1 MSTNRWIKKISIAII
16 SIIAILFIF
25 SYYISYFLNK
35 RLPHVIAEKND
46 TPYNLKY
53 GDLSFSLFDSSLNL
67 KNVDISPKDSTTI
80 VDSIQATGRIKE
92 INIVG
97 INFIKLVTQKEVSAY
112 SIHIDSPV
120 VNYYLKEKNEKKD
133 TVKTKV
139 GDSFDVSR
147 IKIKNG
153 MFNLLSSSGNKKLV
167 NVSNFNIN
175 FEGVKFNERTVSK
188 KIPFKY
194 SSFDIK
200 LDSMSF
206 LIKDRQIVQ
215 SKKVHFSNTT
225 FELNDFVMKPLN
237 RNKNK
242 YLPNKTE
249 ADLFDVNASL
259 LSFTNMDWG
268 FNNEDKLYF
277 ITDKLLL
284 KKPKITIIETDYSR
298 KIDSLSE
305 KINLKKDDANLINV
319 KKFQI
324 EKGKINSLF
333 SDAQTTK
340 YNISNVD
347 LAIEG
352 IKMNDFTRTN
362 EIPID
367 YNTFKLNLSSMY
379 YRLNHAQTLTAS
391 VLNLANSNLILKDF
405 RMKPVVS
412 KKEFKNSYTKS
423 NVLLDIESPILKLS
437 KYKWGLKNEDFY
449 FHTNSIKLNHAIV
462 KIIEQK
468 KDNVI
473 NEIKDDKPDKKLFDF
488 NLSVDT
494 IKVDRSI
501 FSSDKIFEFKD
512 LDLTILGV
520 NNVNGKVFNVNEIF
534 FKNPKFTL
542 FTKSKKSNQVK
553 NEVPKKVKRF
563 DNSININKL
572 RLVNAHLQMVPL
584 DGDKSNLILK
594 NIQLDARAIKI
605 NQNTVQNNIPFDY
618 KFLELISSGID
629 YDISPIYKLNTS
641 TIVYKNGNLSL
652 QKLNL
657 KPKVSRINFT
667 KSLAKQSDLYTVSV
681 NKISSKNFSIGFL
694 PSKKL
699 FIKSDVVVF
708 DQLYA
713 NIFRS
718 LLPPDDLSKKTLF
731 SEKLRKLKIDLQL
744 KQVNLVQSKLEYEE
758 EAKKTKDVG
767 KLTFS
772 KINTKILN
780 VNSGLNKK
788 SLPDV
793 IVDWNSEFMNGDLK
807 VKWVFNPMNT
817 NEKFNIKGSIV
828 NLPAKNLDPFLVP
841 YFNVS
846 ANGKLNK
853 IYFDFDGDDENGN
866 GNFSIHYNDLKVNVL
881 NKEGDKRKF
890 LSSIANAVV
899 KNDSKGEL
907 KEQKVENVKRKQ
919 DKSFF
924 NFFLACILDGL
935 KKALLII

>member
-1 MSTNRWIKKISIAII
+1 M
-16 SIIAILFIF
+16 
-25 SYYISYFLNK
+25 
-35 RLPHVIAEKND
+35 PDVIAEKND

-53 GDLSFSLFDSSLNL
+53 DDLSFSLFNSSLNL
-67 KNVDISPKDSTTI
+67 KNVDISPKDSTKI
-80 VDSIQATGRIKE
+80 VDSIQATGRIRE

-97 INFIKLVTQKEVSAY
+97 INFIKLVTEKEVSAY

-120 VNYYLKEKNEKKD
+120 VNYYLKENKQKKD

-139 GDSFDVSR
+139 GDSFNVSR

-153 MFNLLSSSGNKKLV
+153 MFNLLSSSGDKKLV

-237 RNKNK
+237 RDKNK

-268 FNNEDKLYF
+268 FNYKDELYF

-305 KINLKKDDANLINV
+305 KINLKKNDANLINV

-333 SDAQTTK
+333 SDAKTTK

-391 VLNLANSNLILKDF
+391 VLNLANSNLVLKDF
-405 RMKPVVS
+405 KMKPIVS
-412 KKEFKNSYTKS
+412 KKEFKNSFTKS

-437 KYKWGLKNEDFY
+437 KYKWGLKNGDFY

-468 KDNVI
+468 K
-473 NEIKDDKPDKKLFDF
+473 
-488 NLSVDT
+488 
-494 IKVDRSI
+494 
-501 FSSDKIFEFKD
+501 
-512 LDLTILGV
+512 G
-520 NNVNGKVFNVNEIF
+520 
-534 FKNPKFTL
+534 
-542 FTKSKKSNQVK
+542 
-553 NEVPKKVKRF
+553 
-563 DNSININKL
+563 
-572 RLVNAHLQMVPL
+572 
-584 DGDKSNLILK
+584 
-594 NIQLDARAIKI
+594 
-605 NQNTVQNNIPFDY
+605 
-618 KFLELISSGID
+618 
-629 YDISPIYKLNTS
+629 
-641 TIVYKNGNLSL
+641 
-652 QKLNL
+652 
-657 KPKVSRINFT
+657 
-667 KSLAKQSDLYTVSV
+667 
-681 NKISSKNFSIGFL
+681 
-694 PSKKL
+694 
-699 FIKSDVVVF
+699 
-708 DQLYA
+708 
-713 NIFRS
+713 
-718 LLPPDDLSKKTLF
+718 
-731 SEKLRKLKIDLQL
+731 
-744 KQVNLVQSKLEYEE
+744 
-758 EAKKTKDVG
+758 
-767 KLTFS
+767 
-772 KINTKILN
+772 
-780 VNSGLNKK
+780 
-788 SLPDV
+788 
-793 IVDWNSEFMNGDLK
+793 
-807 VKWVFNPMNT
+807 
-817 NEKFNIKGSIV
+817 
-828 NLPAKNLDPFLVP
+828 
-841 YFNVS
+841 
-846 ANGKLNK
+846 
-853 IYFDFDGDDENGN
+853 
-866 GNFSIHYNDLKVNVL
+866 
-881 NKEGDKRKF
+881 
-890 LSSIANAVV
+890 
-899 KNDSKGEL
+899 
-907 KEQKVENVKRKQ
+907 
-919 DKSFF
+919 
-924 NFFLACILDGL
+924 
-935 KKALLII
+935 